1 MPGQPGMMP
10 GQPGAPGQ
18 PAQELAYRPLDVQ
31 TIRAIVEA
39 LGQIGSRSAQQQL
52 AALIAGK
59 IKTDDDRAATEA
71 ALECLVAYPRPEYES
86 MLFIVL
92 TAPDKARPS
101 EKPNPQQTAASPQQP
116 GAEPGAAPQG
126 MPGAPGS
133 APAGARMTA
142 DEIQRKALSL
152 VETTASEALRLKL
165 AQYLAEA
172 STPEPHRALMG
183 KFLLEER
190 PENVAAQVVIYGS
203 PMASTQIKTSLDA
216 YFQRFSSYAVGRILG
231 VPVEQMS
238 VGPSGPGGAPFGQP
252 SPGMAPGQ
260 PAMAPGEPA
269 PGAAMPPG
277 SSAPPGMSPPAGAP
291 GMTVPMPGIP
301 GAGSLPGSAKKDS
314 APSDPELPYHI
325 AQLLWSP
332 KFSQALQTRLEEAE
346 SLEKA
351 AQDLAW
357 ATTIPTIPMRAAVYA
372 ALYKHKDKGAK
383 SLWAAGVFD
392 RVVSEP
398 GFVVLVKSLP
408 RKDVAA
414 GRTGAGGA
422 DAGRAAD
429 SSRHSLAGRMERLKK
444 ASQERDQIEG
454 EWMKASEDAVRAVCR
469 RLSAAAKARAESG
482 DAEPSKSAASLPVEL
497 PDGLTVAA
505 EYHLTWPGALGK
517 KLTDIPLAPTRLH
530 YVRIETTARVS
541 AVVGVFKRR
550 ISQPVIHTTE
560 LGPWLDSFRPVPK
573 TDRKMSIDVLVTKT
587 KDLAAK
593 EGSRG
598 ISGPAPGPVPGA
610 PPEARPGAPPGA
622 VPGGVPGEKP
632 SAKGA
637 PSAEE
642 PTELVVEILT
652 LEMRDPAP
660 QDDEQEKK

>member
-10 GQPGAPGQ
+10 GQPGLPGQ
-18 PAQELAYRPLDVQ
+18 ESVYRPLDAQ

-39 LGQIGSRSAQQQL
+39 LAQIGNRSAQQQL
-52 AALIAGK
+52 AALVAGK

-71 ALECLVAYPRPEYES
+71 ALECLVSYPRPEYEN

-92 TAPDKARPS
+92 TAPEKVRPS
-101 EKPNPQQTAASPQQP
+101 EKPSSQPTAPSSQQP

-142 DEIQRKALSL
+142 DDIQKKAFSL
-152 VETTASEALRLKL
+152 VEATASEALRLKL
-165 AQYLAEA
+165 AQHLAES
-172 STPEPHRALMG
+172 STPETHRALMS

-203 PMASTQIKTSLDA
+203 PMASTEIKASLEA
-216 YFQRFSSYAVGRILG
+216 YFQRFSSYALGRILG

-238 VGPSGPGGAPFGQP
+238 VGPPGPGGAPFGQP
-252 SPGMAPGQ
+252 APGMAPGQ
-260 PAMAPGEPA
+260 PPMAAGEPV

-277 SSAPPGMSPPAGAP
+277 SSAPPAMSPPADAP
-291 GMTVPMPGIP
+291 GMALPMPGIP
-301 GAGSLPGSAKKDS
+301 GAVGLPALAKREP

-332 KFSQALQTRLEEAE
+332 KFSQTLQTRLEEAE
-346 SLEKA
+346 ALEKV

-408 RKDVAA
+408 RKDVAV
-414 GRTGAGGA
+414 GRTTAGAA
-422 DAGRAAD
+422 DAGRPAD
-429 SSRHSLAGRMERLKK
+429 SSRHSLSGRMERLKK

-454 EWMKASEDAVRAVCR
+454 EWMKASEDAVRATCR
-469 RLSAAAKARAESG
+469 RLSAAATARAKSG
-482 DAEPSKSAASLPVEL
+482 DAESAKSPATLPVEL
-497 PDGLTVAA
+497 PDGFTVAA
-505 EYHLTWPGALGK
+505 EHHLTWPGALGK
-517 KLTDIPLAPTRLH
+517 KLTDIPLSPTRLH

-550 ISQPVIHTTE
+550 ISQPVIHTTD

-573 TDRKMSIDVLVTKT
+573 TDRKMSIDVLVTRAQ
-587 KDLAAK
+587 DLAAK
-593 EGSRG
+593 EGAG
-598 ISGPAPGPVPGA
+598 GVSGLAPGPVPGA
-610 PPEARPGAPPGA
+610 PPDARPGV

-632 SAKGA
+632 AAKGA
-637 PSAEE
+637 PSTEE

-652 LEMRDPAP
+652 VEMRDPAP
-660 QDDEQEKK
+660 QDEEK